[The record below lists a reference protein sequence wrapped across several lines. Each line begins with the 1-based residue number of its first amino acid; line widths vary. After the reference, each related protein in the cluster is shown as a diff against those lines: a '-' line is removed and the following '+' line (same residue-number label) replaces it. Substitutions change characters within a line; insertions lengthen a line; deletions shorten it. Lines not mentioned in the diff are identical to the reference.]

1 MSEHKLPHVV
11 IVGGGFAGLAAAR
24 ALRNAPV
31 RVTLVDRSNHHLFQ
45 PLLYQVATA
54 TLAPG
59 DIAAPIR
66 HLLRKQRN
74 VTVAMAEV
82 TGVDVANRR
91 VLVNYLGQPD
101 TPFEYDYLILAT
113 GASHSYFGHNEFAQ
127 FAPGMKTL
135 ADAEAVRAKVLKAF
149 ETAEIEEDPSKH
161 QDLLTFVLVGAGPTG
176 VEMAGSLAE
185 LRRFTLK
192 SDFRRIDPLRA
203 RIILAEAAPRILANF
218 PEELSRKAQA
228 RLESVGVEVRLGQPV
243 KAIDESHVVIGD
255 ETISCRTVIWTAGV
269 TPSPAGK
276 WLNAPTDKAGRV
288 RVQPDC
294 SVPDHPELFVVGD
307 TASLDQDG
315 KPLPGVAQVAMQQ
328 GRYVGAVIEKRE
340 TGRSAPP
347 PFRYFDKGNMAVIGR
362 GFAILDSRFVKM
374 SGLPAWLAW
383 AFIHI
388 LFLPARGNRLRVW
401 TQAIWSYFTRQR
413 SSQLIVEPHSQR
425 AAVAPSG
432 QLAEKQS
439 TGFQALNVVRNAG
452 LLLFLV
458 AALLVRPTVLHGQ
471 SSAPAQAFD
480 PPSMTESAIVAPAK
494 TSTANETPSATEKG
508 WVVGVG
514 DINAFYH
521 SGATIATGG
530 QVIPGATA
538 NVSNSFTLMFD
549 IRRYIAKDLSLS
561 LMGGIPPKPTITGQG
576 SVVSLGELG
585 KVRYGPAILT
595 AEYHLP
601 RLLGFRPYL
610 GAGTAYAII
619 LKDHDAAVSHLG
631 VHNNWGFVL
640 EGGAEHQL
648 TRNLAVFAD
657 VKEVWLAVNAHGA
670 LDGVLP
676 VTAHVNLNP
685 TIVSVGIRFHPS
697 LHIFDRR

>member
-1 MSEHKLPHVV
+1 MSEHQLPHVV

-24 ALRNAPV
+24 ALRNTPV

-82 TGVDVANRR
+82 TGIDVANHR

-161 QDLLTFVLVGAGPTG
+161 EDLLTFVLVGAGPTG

-203 RIILAEAAPRILANF
+203 RIILAEAAPRILGNF

-255 ETISCRTVIWTAGV
+255 ETIPCRTVIWTAGV

-288 RVQPDC
+288 RTQPDC
-294 SVPDHPELFVVGD
+294 SVPEHPEVFVIGD

-328 GRYVGAVIEKRE
+328 GHYVGTVIEKRA
-340 TGRSAPP
+340 TGRSTPP

-362 GFAILDSRFVKM
+362 GFAILDSRVAKM

-413 SSQLIVEPHSQR
+413 SSQLIVEPRGQQTHS
-425 AAVAPSG
+425 AGKELPS
-432 QLAEKQS
+432 EKPS
-439 TGFQALNVVRNAG
+439 TGYQAFNVAKTTA
-452 LLLFLV
+452 LLLLLLAGSFL
-458 AALLVRPTVLHGQ
+458 LPSKLHGQ
-471 SSAPAQAFD
+471 SSNTNQSFD
-480 PPSMTESAIVAPAK
+480 PPTEPAIVSPAN
-494 TSTANETPSATEKG
+494 TSTRNETPSATEKG
-508 WVVGVG
+508 WVFGIG

-530 QVIPGATA
+530 QTIPGATA
-538 NVSNSFTLMFD
+538 NVSNSFTLFLD
-549 IRRYIAKDLSLS
+549 VRRYIAKDLSVS
-561 LMGGIPPKPTITGQG
+561 LMGGVPPKPTITGEG
-576 SVVSLGELG
+576 TVVSLGELG
-585 KVRYGPAILT
+585 KVRYGPSILT

-601 RLLGFRPYL
+601 KLLAFRPYV
-610 GAGTAYAII
+610 GGGTAYAII
-619 LKDHDAAVSHLG
+619 LKDHDGAVSELG

-648 TRNLAVFAD
+648 TRNVALFAE
-657 VKEVWLAVNAHGA
+657 VKEVWLAVNAHGL
-670 LDGVLP
+670 LDGVAP
-676 VTAHVNLNP
+676 VTAHVKLNP
-685 TIVSVGIRFHPS
+685 SIFSVGIRFHPS
-697 LHIFDRR
+697 LKIFGRQ